1 MDIPDF
7 DLTALAAEIRSRRIS
22 SLEATEACL
31 ARARRLAERLNCFIA
46 LDADAARAQARQA
59 DEVLLTTGE
68 PAGPLHGVP
77 MAHKDLFSRENGV
90 TTCGSRILDR
100 VRGTE
105 TATVLERLARA
116 GAVDIGRLHM
126 SEFAAGGTGHNRHF
140 GDCLN
145 PWNTDY
151 SPGGSSSGS
160 ASAVAARLV
169 YGSLG
174 TDTGG
179 SLRWPAALCGL
190 TAMRPTRG
198 RVSLHG
204 VMPRAWSLDTVGP
217 LARSVRDC
225 ALMLDV
231 IAGPDP
237 RDPDCSALP
246 VPDHVAAL
254 GGSVAGLRLGIPES
268 GWAQDV
274 DPAMAA
280 ALSAALDELRKEG
293 LSLVDIEIPGM
304 DLMFDLC
311 ELISRFE
318 AAALHRSRLIE
329 RGDDYAPDIREH
341 LESGLAI
348 SAASYL
354 NAMRLRARTIEDFVR
369 SVFSRV
375 DAVVLPS
382 YPGRAPTMA
391 ECDPL
396 GSAGVEE
403 FWTRYPRFT
412 RPLSLLGVPVMS
424 CPIGFG
430 SNGIPLGMQIAARP
444 YGETTLFSLGAAFQL
459 ATDWHRRA
467 PDL

>member
-1 MDIPDF
+1 MEIPDL
-7 DLTALAAEIRSRRIS
+7 DLTAVAGEIRSRRIS

-31 ARARRLAERLNCFIA
+31 ARAERLAGRLNCFIA
-46 LDADAARAQARQA
+46 LDADAARVQARQA
-59 DEVLLTTGE
+59 DEALSTGKVV
-68 PAGPLHGVP
+68 GPLHGVP

-90 TTCGSRILDR
+90 ATCGSRILDG

-126 SEFAAGGTGHNRHF
+126 GEFAAGGTGHNLHF

-145 PWNTDY
+145 PWDTDY

-190 TAMRPTRG
+190 TTIRPTGG

-204 VMPRAWSLDTVGP
+204 VMPRTWSLDTVGP
-217 LARSVRDC
+217 LVRSVRDC

-231 IAGPDP
+231 IAGADP

-246 VPDHVAAL
+246 VPDHVEAL
-254 GGSVAGLRLGIPES
+254 GASVAGLRLGVPDS
-268 GWAQDV
+268 GSAPDV
-274 DPAMAA
+274 DPETRT
-280 ALSAALDELRKEG
+280 ALSAALDVFRNEG
-293 LSLVDIEIPGM
+293 LSIVDIEIPGV

-318 AAALHRSRLIE
+318 AAALHRSRLTE
-329 RGDDYAPDIREH
+329 RGDDYAPYIREH

-348 SAASYL
+348 SAADYL
-354 NAMRLRARTIEDFVR
+354 DAMRLRTGTIKDFMR

-396 GSAGVEE
+396 RPAGVEE
-403 FWTRYPRFT
+403 FWATYPRFT
-412 RPLSLLGVPVMS
+412 RPLSLPGIPVMS

-430 SNGIPLGMQIAARP
+430 SNGIPLGMQMAARP
-444 YGETTLFSLGAAFQL
+444 YAETTLFSLGAAFQR

-467 PDL
+467 PDI

>member
-1 MDIPDF
+1 MEIPDL
-7 DLTALAAEIRSRRIS
+7 DLTAVAAEIRSRRIS

-31 ARARRLAERLNCFIA
+31 ARAERLAGRLNCFIA

-59 DEVLLTTGE
+59 DEVLSTGE
-68 PAGPLHGVP
+68 VVGPFHGVP
-77 MAHKDLFSRENGV
+77 MAHKDLFSRKNGIA
-90 TTCGSRILDR
+90 TCGSRILDG

-126 SEFAAGGTGHNRHF
+126 GEFAAGGTGHNLHF

-145 PWNTDY
+145 PWDTDY

-160 ASAVAARLV
+160 ASAIAARLV

-190 TAMRPTRG
+190 TTIRPTRG

-204 VMPRAWSLDTVGP
+204 VMPRTWSLDTVGP
-217 LARSVRDC
+217 LVRSVRDC

-231 IAGPDP
+231 IAGADP

-246 VPDHVAAL
+246 VPDHVEAL
-254 GGSVAGLRLGIPES
+254 GASVAGLRLGVPDS
-268 GWAQDV
+268 GSAPDV
-274 DPAMAA
+274 DPETRT
-280 ALSAALDELRKEG
+280 ALSAALDVFRNEG
-293 LSLVDIEIPGM
+293 LSIVDIEISGVDP
-304 DLMFDLC
+304 MFDLC

-318 AAALHRSRLIE
+318 AAALHRSRLTE
-329 RGDDYAPDIREH
+329 RGDDYAPYIREH

-348 SAASYL
+348 SAADYL
-354 NAMRLRARTIEDFVR
+354 DAMRLRTETIEDFMR

-375 DAVVLPS
+375 DALVLPS
-382 YPGRAPTMA
+382 YPGRPPTMA

-396 GSAGVEE
+396 RPAGAEE
-403 FWTRYPRFT
+403 FWATYPRFT
-412 RPLSLLGVPVMS
+412 RPLSLLGIPVMS

-430 SNGIPLGMQIAARP
+430 SNGIPLGMQMAARP
-444 YGETTLFSLGAAFQL
+444 YAETTLFSLGAAFQR

-467 PDL
+467 PDI

>member
-1 MDIPDF
+1 MEIPDL
-7 DLTALAAEIRSRRIS
+7 DLTAVAAEIRSRRIS

-31 ARARRLAERLNCFIA
+31 ARAERLAGRLNCFIA

-59 DEVLLTTGE
+59 DEVLSTGE
-68 PAGPLHGVP
+68 VVGPLHGVP

-90 TTCGSRILDR
+90 ATCGSTIFDG

-126 SEFAAGGTGHNRHF
+126 SEFAAGGTGHNLHF

-160 ASAVAARLV
+160 ASAAAARLV

-190 TAMRPTRG
+190 TTIRPTRG
-198 RVSLHG
+198 LVSLHG
-204 VMPRAWSLDTVGP
+204 VMPRTWSLDTVGP
-217 LARSVRDC
+217 LVRSVRDC

-246 VPDHVAAL
+246 VPDHVEAL
-254 GGSVAGLRLGIPES
+254 GASVAGLRLGVPAS
-268 GWAQDV
+268 GSAPDV
-274 DPAMAA
+274 DPETRT
-280 ALSAALDELRKEG
+280 ALSAALDVFRNEG
-293 LSLVDIEIPGM
+293 LPIVDIEIPGV

-318 AAALHRSRLIE
+318 AAALHRSRLTE
-329 RGDDYAPDIREH
+329 RGDDYAPYIREH

-348 SAASYL
+348 SAADYL
-354 NAMRLRARTIEDFVR
+354 DAMRMRTGTIEDFVR

-396 GSAGVEE
+396 GSAGAEE
-403 FWTRYPRFT
+403 FWATYPRFT
-412 RPLSLLGVPVMS
+412 RPLSLLEIPVMS

-430 SNGIPLGMQIAARP
+430 SNGIPLGMQMAARP
-444 YGETTLFSLGAAFQL
+444 YAETTLFSLGAAFQR

-467 PDL
+467 PDI

>member
-1 MDIPDF
+1 MEIPDL
-7 DLTALAAEIRSRRIS
+7 DLTAVAAEIRSRRIS

-31 ARARRLAERLNCFIA
+31 ARAERLAGRLNCFIA
-46 LDADAARAQARQA
+46 LDADAARAQARRA
-59 DEVLLTTGE
+59 DELLSTGE
-68 PAGPLHGVP
+68 VVGPLHGVP
-77 MAHKDLFSRENGV
+77 LAHKDLFSRENGV
-90 TTCGSRILDR
+90 ATCGSRILDG

-126 SEFAAGGTGHNRHF
+126 SEFAAGGTGHNLHF
-140 GDCLN
+140 GNCLN
-145 PWNTDY
+145 PWDTDY

-190 TAMRPTRG
+190 TTIRPTRG

-204 VMPRAWSLDTVGP
+204 VMPRARSLDTVGP
-217 LARSVRDC
+217 LVRSVRDC

-231 IAGPDP
+231 IAGADP

-246 VPDHVAAL
+246 VPDHVEAL
-254 GGSVAGLRLGIPES
+254 GASVAGLRLGVPDS
-268 GWAQDV
+268 GSAPDV
-274 DPAMAA
+274 DPKTRT
-280 ALSAALDELRKEG
+280 ALSAALDVFRNEG
-293 LSLVDIEIPGM
+293 LSIVDIEIPGV
-304 DLMFDLC
+304 DPMFDLC

-318 AAALHRSRLIE
+318 AAALHRSRLAE
-329 RGDDYAPDIREH
+329 RGDDYAPYIREH

-348 SAASYL
+348 SAADYL
-354 NAMRLRARTIEDFVR
+354 DAMRLRAGTIEDFMR

-375 DAVVLPS
+375 DALVLPS

-396 GSAGVEE
+396 RPAGAEE
-403 FWTRYPRFT
+403 FWATYPRFT
-412 RPLSLLGVPVMS
+412 RPLSLLGIPVMS

-430 SNGIPLGMQIAARP
+430 SNGIPLGMQMAARP
-444 YGETTLFSLGAAFQL
+444 YAETTLFSLGAAFQR

-467 PDL
+467 PDI